1 MSTPFVTTNR
11 LFLRSITEADED
23 AIYSYRSLEDVARF
37 QYWESFSREQIKLF
51 ISRNKGAVPLTPE
64 KWLGFAIV
72 LKSSCKVIGD
82 CAACIK
88 KTSRKE
94 DKSTPI
100 FFLEIGC
107 NVSPAYQ
114 NQGFAREALAGL
126 IAYYTTHATIKEVCG
141 LTDAE
146 NTASARLM
154 RSLGMT
160 RVEGFERRIMCKG
173 KVCVEHTYKKEIII

>member
-1 MSTPFVTTNR
+1 MSTPFVTTDR
-11 LFLRSITEADED
+11 LSLRSITEADED

-37 QYWESFSREQIKLF
+37 QYWEPFSCEQIKLF
-51 ISRNKGAVPLTPE
+51 ISRNKDAIPLTPE

-72 LKSSCKVIGD
+72 LKSSGKVIGD

-94 DKSTPI
+94 DTSAPA
-100 FFLEIGC
+100 FSLEIGC

-126 IAYYTTHATIKEVCG
+126 IGYYVAHATIKEVCG
-141 LTDAE
+141 ITDAE
-146 NTASARLM
+146 NMASARLM
-154 RSLGMT
+154 ESLGMK

-173 KVCVEHTYKKEIII
+173 RVCVEHRYRRGVVV

>member
-1 MSTPFVTTNR
+1 MSNLFVTTGR
-11 LFLRSITEADED
+11 LYLRSITETDED
-23 AIYSYRSLEDVARF
+23 AIYGYRSLEDVARF
-37 QYWESFSREQIKLF
+37 QYWEPFGREQIKLF
-51 ISRNKGAVPLTPE
+51 ISRNKDVIPLTPE
-64 KWLGFAIV
+64 KWLGFVIV
-72 LKSSCKVIGD
+72 LKASGKVIGD

-94 DKSTPI
+94 NKSAPA
-100 FFLEIGC
+100 FSLEIGC

-141 LTDAE
+141 ITDAE
-146 NTASARLM
+146 NAASARLM
-154 RSLGMT
+154 QLLGMT

-173 KVCVEHTYKKEIII
+173 KVCVEHKYKKIII